1 MIRLFVA
8 LDLPEPLRQR
18 LSLMGGGVPGARWQR
33 PDQMHLTLR
42 FIGEVELPLLADI
55 GAALAGVTGAPF
67 ATRLTGMGQF
77 GDRKPRAIWAGVER
91 VEPLLRLQYK
101 IEHALQRIGLSPEG
115 RRYTPHVTLARLRNA
130 PRDAVATFC
139 QTHSLFGSEPF
150 PVTAF
155 HLYSSHL
162 SSEGSRYLI
171 EASFPLAAATSSV
184 DAPRYADDPG
194 PRH

>member
-8 LDLPEPLRQR
+8 LDLPETLRQR

-42 FIGEVELPLLADI
+42 FIGEVEPPLFADI
-55 GAALAGVTGAPF
+55 CAALAGVTGAPF
-67 ATRLTGMGQF
+67 TTRLGGVGQF

-101 IEHALQRIGLSPEG
+101 VEHALQRIGLPPEG

-130 PRDAVATFC
+130 PREAVAIFC
-139 QTHSLFGSEPF
+139 QSHSLFASERF
-150 PVTAF
+150 PVTSF

-171 EASFPLAAATSSV
+171 EESFALAAAASSV
-184 DAPRYADDPG
+184 DLPGYADDPG
-194 PRH
+194 QRH